1 MYLLWSLY
9 SPFFHLHVSFS
20 LFPVSLIF
28 STITLLT
35 LTVLYFYHYIIRCS
49 GKSNEDAICLYNFYL
64 FWFIMKLP
72 ESWWGRNLKYFKN
85 LLVSWVL
92 KTEEILSHAFIM
104 KKNYSCMY
112 RSHRCNKFCLVSNIL
127 IKKNTFLKCDQ
138 NIPTCWYI
146 INCGLSRESIFKS
159 IIILLYDH
167 RRIYTDISHWVLSNK
182 DFN

>member
-1 MYLLWSLY
+1 M
-9 SPFFHLHVSFS
+9 VTSFS
-20 LFPVSLIF
+20 FLSLTRFI
-28 STITLLT
+28 STIPSITRFLHYHSLNAHCHIF
-35 LTVLYFYHYIIRCS
+35 LSLNHPMFGQIQWRCNMSIPFLPFLIYSEASWVMMSKKFKLFY
-49 GKSNEDAICLYNFYL
+49 
-64 FWFIMKLP
+64 
-72 ESWWGRNLKYFKN
+72 

-92 KTEEILSHAFIM
+92 NTEEILSHAFIM

-138 NIPTCWYI
+138 SIPTCWYI

-182 DFN
+182 DFI